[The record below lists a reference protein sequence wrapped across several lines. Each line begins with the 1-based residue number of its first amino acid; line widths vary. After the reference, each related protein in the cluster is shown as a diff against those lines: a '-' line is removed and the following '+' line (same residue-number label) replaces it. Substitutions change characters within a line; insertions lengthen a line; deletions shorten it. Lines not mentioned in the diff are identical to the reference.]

1 MQRLFDTPQAGQRGN
16 YVRTM
21 QKKNQ
26 VFASQQGSAVIT
38 EVGLTNLTADASED
52 RCATRPHALTS
63 ACSASEGFAGPQ
75 RDIYNTKK
83 AQTESSA
90 ANLQE
95 GMERKEPGAEAGMIG
110 NASSKEPAGCGGY
123 LKNQRAPRLCS
134 CLDLCPPGPTS
145 CSVEKKNRKQP
156 W

>member
-1 MQRLFDTPQAGQRGN
+1 
-16 YVRTM
+16 M

-75 RDIYNTKK
+75 RDIYTPGKPKLNPLLRTYRREWKEK
-83 AQTESSA
+83 
-90 ANLQE
+90 NLE
-95 GMERKEPGAEAGMIG
+95 
-110 NASSKEPAGCGGY
+110 
-123 LKNQRAPRLCS
+123 QRL
-134 CLDLCPPGPTS
+134 G
-145 CSVEKKNRKQP
+145 
-156 W
+156 